1 MSANASTVLIV
12 DDRDANR
19 YTIAHILKRAG
30 FAVIEASTGKEALE
44 LANKL
49 PAVVLLDVKLPD
61 ILGYEVCRRIKANP
75 ATGFI
80 PVLQLSSVFLD
91 NESKVYAL
99 ESGADAYLTQPVDPN
114 VLVATVKALARL
126 RRAESQSRLSARQWQ
141 ATFDALNEGVA
152 LTNAAGTIQ
161 RSNRALSRL
170 LDRPY
175 LEIEKQSLPALVQ
188 QHFSFDLDIA
198 NSVQFQEIQI
208 NDRYFHFSVDPIFLD
223 DVHTSS
229 IFIVTEITE
238 RKRAEAALLVNERL
252 VATGRMANTIA
263 HEINNPLEAIT
274 NLLFLL
280 KRELYNPEVAAKYL
294 DSAQTELERVSK
306 IARQILSFN
315 RESKTPVAVNLSEIF
330 EDVLALNNQAIVKKD
345 IRVLKEWDAS
355 VLVEGFPAQLRQ
367 VFLNLIRNAVEA
379 SDKGKTLR
387 IRISGYPRGDRMEKR
402 AARMTISDEGVGI
415 APENKGRIFDAFF
428 TTKDLKGSGIGL
440 WLSATIVQEHRG
452 RINVRSSTQKL
463 RSGTCIS
470 VSLPCKWQPE
480 PRFAQALVKDPPQ

>member
-1 MSANASTVLIV
+1 MSANSSTVLVV

-30 FAVIEASTGKEALE
+30 FGVIEASTGKEALE

-75 ATGFI
+75 STGFI

-91 NESKVYAL
+91 NESKIYAL

-126 RRAESQSRLSARQWQ
+126 QRAESQSRLSARQWQ

-152 LTNAAGTIQ
+152 LTNAEGLIQ

-170 LDRPY
+170 LNKPY

-188 QHFSFDLDIA
+188 QHFGINVDIEK
-198 NSVQFQEIQI
+198 SVQAREVQF
-208 NDRYFHFSVDPIFLD
+208 NDRYFHFSIDPIFLD

-229 IFIVTEITE
+229 IFIVTETTE

-280 KRELYNPEVAAKYL
+280 KGELYNPEDAAKYL
-294 DSAQTELERVSK
+294 ESAQTELERVSK
-306 IARQILSFN
+306 ITRQILSFN
-315 RESKTPVAVNLSEIF
+315 RESKSPVEVNLSEILD
-330 EDVLALNNQAIVKKD
+330 DVLALNNRAIVNKN
-345 IRVLKEWDAS
+345 ILVRKEWDAS
-355 VLVEGFPAQLRQ
+355 VCVEGFPAQLRQ
-367 VFLNLIRNAVEA
+367 VFLNLIRNAIEA
-379 SDKGKTLR
+379 SDKYKTLR
-387 IRISGYPRGDRMEKR
+387 IRVSCYPRGERVGR
-402 AARMTISDEGVGI
+402 RTARVTISDEGVGI
-415 APENKGRIFDAFF
+415 ASENKGRIFDAFF

-452 RINVRSSTQKL
+452 RINVRSSTL
-463 RSGTCIS
+463 PERSGTCIS

-480 PRFAQALVKDPPQ
+480 PRFAQVSAKDSQ